1 MALFDLLSVNAQ
13 SLTTFQK
20 GIDLT
25 NKNINNVYNKD
36 YARERPIF
44 EELPAYGVNLAE
56 AHRVFDQRYF
66 DRYLKENQTLAFHQ
80 DLESNLDGLEAIF
93 NDINGTGFAKDI
105 NDYFSKINRL
115 VSEPDNM
122 AARQD
127 FLVTAR
133 KLVARLK
140 SSYDSIENEKTNLF
154 IGMEKEAQEINR
166 LTASLAKV
174 NQAIKGQPANL
185 TLEQEKKNTLLN
197 ERDKLLKELS
207 NHIDMKVRYNK
218 DGSADVF
225 SAKGH
230 ALVLADRNFEV
241 SLQEKQ
247 IDLGGGLQTT
257 TRAILIDGVDLS
269 SDFSK
274 GSFGAK
280 IEYQKR
286 LEESMKRLNSFAI
299 SFASENNTIQVNG
312 YDLIPDDT
320 STDPVTKHPSEP
332 LFAYDG
338 YTLPSN
344 YDPANVQNDVNDKL
358 NIKNLVVFIEDPKKI
373 ATSSKDNVPSNNDNA
388 KAFYSLKDK
397 KIASLDNKT
406 FYDYYI
412 DLVGDVANA
421 KDFHTKMATDS
432 RMLVD
437 AVESKL
443 QEISGV
449 NMDEELMNLMQL
461 QHAYQAA
468 AKVINV
474 TDELLQTVM
483 GLVR

>member
-1 MALFDLLSVNAQ
+1 MALFNLLSVNAQ

-44 EELPAYGVNLAE
+44 EELPAYGVNLVE
-56 AHRVFDQRYF
+56 AHRIFDQRYF

-166 LTASLAKV
+166 ITASLAKV
-174 NQAIKGQPANL
+174 NKALKGQPANL

-241 SLQEKQ
+241 SLQEKL

-269 SDFSK
+269 GDFSK

-280 IEYQKR
+280 IEYQKLLR
-286 LEESMKRLNSFAI
+286 QTMSQLNTFAI
-299 SFASENNTIQVNG
+299 NFAKENNDIHKTG
-312 YDLIPDDT
+312 YGLDNTTGLDLFT
-320 STDPVTKHPSEP
+320 
-332 LFAYDG
+332 G
-338 YTLPSN
+338 N
-344 YDPANVQNDVNDKL
+344 
-358 NIKNLVVFIEDPKKI
+358 NIKELDLNQTLIDNPEKI
-373 ATSSKDNVPSNNDNA
+373 ATSSKTDEDSNNEIA
-388 KAFYSLKDK
+388 KALYALKDK
-397 KIASLDNKT
+397 KISNLDNKT

-412 DLVGDVANA
+412 KMVGDTANA
-421 KDFHTKMATDS
+421 KDFHAKMATDS

>member
-56 AHRVFDQRYF
+56 AHRIFDQRYF

-80 DLESNLDGLEAIF
+80 DLESNLGGLEAIF

-115 VSEPDNM
+115 VSEPNNM
-122 AARQD
+122 AVRQD

-166 LTASLAKV
+166 ITASLAKV
-174 NQAIKGQPANL
+174 NKALKGQPANL

-230 ALVLADRNFEV
+230 ALVLADKNFEI

-247 IDLGGGLQTT
+247 VDLGGGLQTT

-269 SDFSK
+269 GDFSK

-280 IEYQKR
+280 IEYQNR
-286 LEESMKRLNSFAI
+286 LRQTMSQLNTFAI
-299 SFASENNTIQVNG
+299 NFAKENNDIHKTGYGLDNSTGLDLFTGSTIK
-312 YDLIPDDT
+312 DLDINQ
-320 STDPVTKHPSEP
+320 
-332 LFAYDG
+332 
-338 YTLPSN
+338 TLIDNP
-344 YDPANVQNDVNDKL
+344 
-358 NIKNLVVFIEDPKKI
+358 EKI
-373 ATSSKDNVPSNNDNA
+373 ATSSNMDENSNNQIA
-388 KAFYSLKDK
+388 KALYALKDK
-397 KIASLDNKT
+397 KISNLDNKT

-412 DLVGDVANA
+412 KIVGDTANA
-421 KDFHTKMATDS
+421 KDFHAKMATDS